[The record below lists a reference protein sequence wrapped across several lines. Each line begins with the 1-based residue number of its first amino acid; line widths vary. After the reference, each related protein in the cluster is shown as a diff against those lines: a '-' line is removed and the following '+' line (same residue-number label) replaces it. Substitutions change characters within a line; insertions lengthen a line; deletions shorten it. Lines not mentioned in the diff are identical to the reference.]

1 MKRWIAIIIVGI
13 LLIGCGTLVYFKLF
27 NTTTNTKIKAEK
39 PLETIKG
46 FDYKLQ
52 KRDKSLY
59 KNEFL
64 NLKKILESKEIDYE
78 KYAESISK
86 LFIIDLYTIDNK
98 VNKYDVGG
106 TEFVYPDVL
115 DNYKLNVE
123 DTIYKYIEDNVN
135 DDRTQNLPIV
145 KSINVTNFKNT
156 TYKLNNEEID
166 AYEISLKWTYK
177 EDLKYDNKG
186 TLILIK
192 KDKYLYIVEKNDNYE
207 EKTPDENV
215 YEKE

>member
-115 DNYKLNVE
+115 DNYKLNV
-123 DTIYKYIEDNVN
+123 N

-186 TLILIK
+186 TLILVK

-207 EKTPDENV
+207 EKTQDENV